1 MMSIPYNHFS
11 EETASY
17 LLSFFGSCPD
27 LAIVAG
33 SGLGLLGSG
42 EAERQVLPYAEIPH
56 FPRSTVPGHAGT
68 LVRTLIGGHDVVVL
82 QGRCHL
88 YEGYSAHEVV
98 FPLRALFRCGV
109 KGLILTNAAGGL
121 DLSYRPGDLMLI
133 KDHINAMGENC
144 LAGPHDEGLGPRFPD
159 MSCAY
164 DPELRRLARSAA
176 SRLGIGLH
184 EGVYLAVRG
193 PSYETPAETR
203 FYRRAGADAIGMSTV
218 QETLAAVQAGV
229 RVLGISCITNVN
241 DPDHQAP
248 AAHIDVVAKAEQA
261 AADLGRLLAEVCAQW
276 PN

>member
-1 MMSIPYNHFS
+1 MMSIPYNDFS

-17 LLSFFGSCPD
+17 LLSFFGSCPN

-33 SGLGLLGSG
+33 SGLGFLGSG
-42 EAERQVLPYAEIPH
+42 EADRRVLSYAEIPH
-56 FPRSTVPGHAGT
+56 FPCSTVPGHAGT
-68 LVRTLIGGHDVVVL
+68 LVQTRIGGHDVVVL

-88 YEGYSAHEVV
+88 YEGYSAQEVV
-98 FPLRALFRCGV
+98 LPLRALFRCGV
-109 KGLILTNAAGGL
+109 TGLILTNAAGGL

-133 KDHINAMGENC
+133 QDHINATGENC
-144 LAGPHDEGLGPRFPD
+144 LAGPHDERFGPRFPD
-159 MSCAY
+159 MSRAY
-164 DPELRRLARSAA
+164 DPELRSLARTAA
-176 SRLGIGLH
+176 ARLGIGLH

-203 FYRRAGADAIGMSTV
+203 FYRQAGADAIGMSTV

-241 DPDHQAP
+241 DPDHQVP
-248 AAHIDVVAKAEQA
+248 AAHADVVATAERA
-261 AADLGRLLAEVCAQW
+261 AADLGRLLAEVGAQW